1 MVSHTKIGV
10 RRTTR
15 EANMSQCH
23 DPYGP
28 IEGPAVKA
36 RADSTTPD
44 AAQCHDS
51 YDNVGSKPTG
61 SLATAAKTVTA
72 TKSTTAP
79 KDRARPRGRI
89 VVGVD
94 GSGASR
100 DALRW
105 AARQAQL
112 TGGSLEAVISWE
124 IAATTYYPAPLPSGY
139 DPASNAKNAL
149 NETLQSVLGE
159 PDGLEIVP
167 AVIQGPAART
177 LLRAANG
184 ADLLVVGSRG
194 HGPLVGM
201 LLGSVSEQCMTQ
213 ATCPVVVVH
222 ESYRAA

>member
-1 MVSHTKIGV
+1 
-10 RRTTR
+10 
-15 EANMSQCH
+15 MSQCH
-23 DPYGP
+23 DPYDP
-28 IEGPAVKA
+28 IEGPTAKD
-36 RADSTTPD
+36 RADSTVPD

-51 YDNVGSKPTG
+51 YDNVEPTTTA
-61 SLATAAKTVTA
+61 SLATPAKTVTV

-79 KDRARPRGRI
+79 KNRARPRGRI

-112 TGGSLEAVISWE
+112 TGASLEAVISWE
-124 IAATTYYPAPLPSGY
+124 MAATTYYPVPVPSGY
-139 DPASNAKNAL
+139 DPASNAKTAL
-149 NETLQSVLGE
+149 NETLHSVLGE
-159 PDGLEIVP
+159 PDGLEIIP
-167 AVIQGPAART
+167 AVIQGPAGRT
-177 LLRAANG
+177 LLRAADG

>member
-1 MVSHTKIGV
+1 
-10 RRTTR
+10 
-15 EANMSQCH
+15 MSQCH
-23 DPYGP
+23 DPYDAIDGP
-28 IEGPAVKA
+28 NDAIDGPTVIAIA
-36 RADSTTPD
+36 ESRAPNG
-44 AAQCHDS
+44 AQCHDS
-51 YDNVGSKPTG
+51 YESVGLTTADP
-61 SLATAAKTVTA
+61 LAVAAKTVTTTKRVAA
-72 TKSTTAP
+72 TKNG
-79 KDRARPRGRI
+79 RPRGRI

-112 TGGSLEAVISWE
+112 TGASLEAVISWE

-149 NETLQSVLGE
+149 NETLHSVLGE
-159 PDGLEIVP
+159 PDGLDIIP
-167 AVIQGPAART
+167 AVIQGPAAST
-177 LLRAANG
+177 LLQEAND

-201 LLGSVSEQCMTQ
+201 LLGSVSEQCMTH

-222 ESYRAA
+222 ESFRAA